1 MQKPVVF
8 IAGVLVGAAAVVTL
22 SAWWAPEPV
31 IMAEAASP
39 AGKLPAGLPDSEHSS
54 GTAAGNDAKTQ
65 QPAGVHHPI
74 TQSASQHPTA
84 GVQCPEPVEFTP
96 AQLDELAEQ
105 RREQQYRQDLSNMH
119 LSQPTAYAGKLLIFK
134 DDTTY
139 NTNVDAFTKAEAGG
153 DWAERAQRV
162 LQQYFDADQEEFQ
175 NVLVECRATICRIN
189 GKARAAEVFERYFST
204 PANSFLPALGMS
216 PFGVYPHV
224 IPNDKDLGF
233 VVFKYKNDED
243 FKQK

>member
-8 IAGVLVGAAAVVTL
+8 IAGVLVGAAAAVTL
-22 SAWWAPEPV
+22 SAWWAPTQV

-39 AGKLPAGLPDSEHSS
+39 ATKLPAAQPDSTHPSDA
-54 GTAAGNDAKTQ
+54 AAGNGAKTQ
-65 QPAGVHHPI
+65 QPVGVHPPI
-74 TQSASQHPTA
+74 TQSSNQHTTA
-84 GVQCPEPVEFTP
+84 GVECPEPVEFTP

-105 RREQQYRQDLSNMH
+105 RREQKYHQDMSNMY

-139 NTNVDAFTKAEAGG
+139 NTNVDDFAKAEAGG

-162 LQQYFDADQEEFQ
+162 LQQYFDANQTEFQ
-175 NVLVECRATICRIN
+175 NVLVECRATVCRID
-189 GKARAAEVFERYFST
+189 GKARAADVFDRYFSS
-204 PANSFLPALGMS
+204 PASSFLPTLGMS

-224 IPNDKDLGF
+224 VPDDKDLSF
-233 VVFKYKNDED
+233 VLFKYKNDDD
-243 FKQK
+243 FKQQ

>member
-1 MQKPVVF
+1 MQKPMVF
-8 IAGVLVGAAAVVTL
+8 IAGVLVGAGAVLTL
-22 SAWWAPEPV
+22 SAWWAPTQV
-31 IMAEAASP
+31 VTAEATSP
-39 AGKLPAGLPDSEHSS
+39 ATKLPAGQPDSEQPS
-54 GTAAGNDAKTQ
+54 GAPAGNDSNPQ
-65 QPAGVHHPI
+65 QPAGSHHSI
-74 TQSASQHPTA
+74 TQSSSQHTTG

-105 RREQQYRQDLSNMH
+105 RREQKYRQELSNMY

-139 NTNVDAFTKAEAGG
+139 STNVDDFTNAEAGG

-162 LQQYFDADQEEFQ
+162 LQQYFDANQTEFQ
-175 NVLVECRATICRIN
+175 NVLVECRATICRME
-189 GKARAAEVFERYFST
+189 GSARVAEVFERYFSA
-204 PANSFLPALGMS
+204 PGNSLFPALGMS

-233 VVFKYKNDED
+233 VLFKYKNDDD

>member
-8 IAGVLVGAAAVVTL
+8 IAGVVVGAAAVVLL
-22 SAWWAPEPV
+22 SALWAPTQTEEVKIAQPEPS
-31 IMAEAASP
+31 AATP
-39 AGKLPAGLPDSEHSS
+39 VSS
-54 GTAAGNDAKTQ
+54 A
-65 QPAGVHHPI
+65 P
-74 TQSASQHPTA
+74 SASSEQLNPLSD
-84 GVQCPEPVEFTP
+84 VQLSTVQAARSQNQTTVVCPEPVEFTP

-105 RREQQYRQDLSNMH
+105 RREQKYRQELSNMY

-139 NTNVDAFTKAEAGG
+139 STNVDDFTKAEAGG

-162 LQQYFDADQEEFQ
+162 LQQYFDTNQTEFP
-175 NVLVECRATICRIN
+175 NVLVECRATICRID
-189 GKARAAEVFERYFST
+189 GKASAADVFERYFST
-204 PANSFLPALGMS
+204 PANSFFPALGMS

-224 IPNDKDLGF
+224 IPSDKDLGF
-233 VVFKYKNDED
+233 VLFKYKNDDD

>member
-8 IAGVLVGAAAVVTL
+8 IAGVVVGAAAVLTL
-22 SAWWAPEPV
+22 SAWWAPAPV
-31 IMAEAASP
+31 VIAEAASP
-39 AGKLPAGLPDSEHSS
+39 AV
-54 GTAAGNDAKTQ
+54 N
-65 QPAGVHHPI
+65 QPAVQPDVAGGKATPA
-74 TQSASQHPTA
+74 TTLSA
-84 GVQCPEPVEFTP
+84 VPEPTVATTVNHEVIEFTP

-105 RREQQYRQDLSNMH
+105 RREQKYRQELSNMY

-139 NTNVDAFTKAEAGG
+139 STNVDDFTKAEAGG

-162 LQQYFDADQEEFQ
+162 LQQYFDTNQTEFP
-175 NVLVECRATICRIN
+175 NVLVECRATICRID
-189 GKARAAEVFERYFST
+189 GKASAADVFERYFST
-204 PANSFLPALGMS
+204 PANSFFPALGMS

-233 VVFKYKNDED
+233 VLFKYKNDDD